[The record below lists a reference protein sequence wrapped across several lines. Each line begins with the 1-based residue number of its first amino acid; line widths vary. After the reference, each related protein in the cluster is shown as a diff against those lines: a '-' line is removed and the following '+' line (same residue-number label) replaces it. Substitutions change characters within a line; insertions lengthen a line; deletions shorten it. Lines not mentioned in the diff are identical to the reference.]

1 MTSVEHYTQLAEHYR
16 EAKLKAED
24 AFTRYHLETLERS
37 YCILAESE
45 ALLIKSVKLG
55 HKLGKPG

>member
-24 AFTRYHLETLERS
+24 AFTRYHLEKLER
-37 YCILAESE
+37 ILAESE
-45 ALLIKSVKLG
+45 ALLIKWVKLG